1 MIDLKRSLY
10 NTMVKKK
17 KKEKFESFRS
27 EEKSPYKTIKIPLKT
42 ILLNHKDDQL
52 VVNEL
57 VFEMND
63 LVIHSYQFI
72 RLYILHCYTTNKPLP
87 VIDEQF
93 ISYCIKT
100 LGVKSNSGRK
110 KANTELVD
118 ILEKFYIEEYQ
129 PLLQHKKT
137 DLIGKT
143 QLILYLSIQIYT
155 ILSVNCQ
162 EHFIQHFRR
171 FINITLEN
179 EDKNELHI
187 FKNNLLKLED
197 TYRFSDWQEA
207 HLHNILPDNIQKS
220 VHYDVKVRPL
230 EYLKGMLYMN
240 SILEKKGVKLFQ
252 PLPLRTDI
260 IPKHILIDT
269 ASLISLFCPETDK
282 DGKKILKYKLLEKLK
297 ENQSFIWDSFF
308 NMKHKVFKNNNYIF
322 HNQIQTDGIICS
334 LLFIRKDLKHKKYCS
349 KVPIVPEQEFHTIQD
364 LSDEQLEAIKDRN
377 IIGCD
382 PGKRSLVYMVDK
394 DGNKLQ
400 FTAAQRRMESTQK
413 HNQKIMNKEKKRN
426 KITEKE
432 TELSSHNSKSVDY
445 QKFKDYL
452 VAKDKLNKE
461 TIEFYKRETW
471 RKMRFRTYSYGK
483 KSIDNFLNRIKKAFG
498 DNLLIAYGD
507 WSRSTQMKNYI
518 PTMNKALRKVIHKKY
533 DTISINEHNTSKKCC
548 DCHNDLEYY
557 YDDKGKKVFRLLK
570 CVNCVSSK
578 NKQTVFKTRDVN
590 AATNIMRLAVCWIE
604 NRNRPEA
611 FQKPPSTVGK
621 S

>member
-1 MIDLKRSLY
+1 MKR
-10 NTMVKKK
+10 K

-27 EEKSPYKTIKIPLKT
+27 LEKSPYKTIKIPLKT
-42 ILLNHKDDQL
+42 ILLDHKEIQPI
-52 VVNEL
+52 VNEL

-72 RLYILHCYTTNKPLP
+72 RLYILHCYTNSKPLP
-87 VIDEQF
+87 VIDDQF

-100 LGVKSNSGRK
+100 LGIRSNKGLK
-110 KANTELVD
+110 KKNTELVD
-118 ILEKFYIEEYQ
+118 RLERFYIEEYQ
-129 PLLQHKKT
+129 PLLHHKKT

-143 QLILYLSIQIYT
+143 NLIQYIVTQIYT
-155 ILSVNCQ
+155 TLTVNCQ

-171 FINITLEN
+171 FINITVKT
-179 EDKNELHI
+179 EDQNELHM
-187 FKNNLLKLED
+187 FKNNLLFLEETD
-197 TYRFSDWQEA
+197 KFSDWQET
-207 HLHNILPDNIQKS
+207 HLNNILPSNIQKS
-220 VHYDVKVRPL
+220 VHYDVKARPL

-240 SILEKKGVKLFQ
+240 SILEKQGDKLFQ

-269 ASLISLFCPETDK
+269 VILISLFCPETDK
-282 DGKKILKYKLLEKLK
+282 NGHKIDKTYLLHNVK
-297 ENQSFIWDSFF
+297 ENQIFIWNSFL
-308 NMKHKVFKNNNYIF
+308 NMKHKIFKNNNYQF
-322 HNQIQTDGIICS
+322 YHQIQTDGISCS
-334 LLFIRKDLKHKKYCS
+334 LLFIRNDLKDKKFGS
-349 KVPIVPEQEFHTIQD
+349 KIPIVPEQEFHDIQD
-364 LSDEQLEAIKDRN
+364 LSNDTLESIKDRN

-382 PGKRSLVYMVDK
+382 PGKRSLVYMIDK
-394 DGNKLQ
+394 DGKKLQ

-413 HNQKIMNKEKKRN
+413 HNQKILLKEKKKN
-426 KITEKE
+426 NIIEKE

-471 RKMRFRTYSYGK
+471 RKMKFRTYSYGK
-483 KSIDNFLNRIKKAFG
+483 KSIDNFLNRIKEEFG

-507 WSRSTQMKNYI
+507 WSRNTQMKNYI
-518 PTMNKALRKVIHKKY
+518 PTMNKGLRKLIHKRY
-533 DTISINEHNTSKKCC
+533 DTISINECNTSKKCC

-557 YDDKGKKVFRLLK
+557 HDDKGKKVFRLLK

-590 AATNIMRLAVCWIE
+590 AATNMLRLAVCWIE
-604 NRNRPEA
+604 SRNRPEA
-611 FQKPPSTVGK
+611 FQKPPFTVGK